1 VYSTDAVA
9 IPHGEFL
16 ELRRQGRISLG
27 IDQVVARSISE
38 SPALKPTKT
47 SAAAAYDFWT
57 IVGVLGFLFTIYLSL
72 TVHWWWFSVGLFG
85 GGAII
90 IANDGANQRNLLDAA
105 MVDRDFY
112 EKVRSVRGWEY
123 KMRPDD
129 AEPYLTESYIQGRKA
144 GEEYLR
150 HISATK

>member
-1 VYSTDAVA
+1 VYSSDAVA
-9 IPHGEFL
+9 IPHRDFL

-27 IDQVVARSISE
+27 IDQFVAKSISE

-57 IVGVLGFLFTIYLSL
+57 IVGVGGFLFTIYLSF
-72 TVHWWWFSVGLFG
+72 TSHWWWFLVGLVG

-90 IANDGANQRNLLDAA
+90 IANDGSNQRNLLDAA

-123 KMRPDD
+123 KMHADD
-129 AEPYLTESYIQGRKA
+129 AEPYLTHSYLQGRKA
-144 GEEYLR
+144 GEERLR
-150 HISATK
+150 QNSVTK